1 MAKYLIQISGNFQY
15 LSHYENIQIIF
26 KICSKNRKEYY
37 GFIRNFST
45 KFKKKTIVRLE
56 PKYNYLL
63 KIDTQ
68 IKSTSANLLDDIK
81 DRIHKGV

>member
-1 MAKYLIQISGNFQY
+1 ML
-15 LSHYENIQIIF
+15 
-26 KICSKNRKEYY
+26 SKNRKEYY
-37 GFIRNFST
+37 DFIRNFSPNFQ
-45 KFKKKTIVRLE
+45 KEDYHKLKGE
-56 PKYNYLL
+56 YNYLL